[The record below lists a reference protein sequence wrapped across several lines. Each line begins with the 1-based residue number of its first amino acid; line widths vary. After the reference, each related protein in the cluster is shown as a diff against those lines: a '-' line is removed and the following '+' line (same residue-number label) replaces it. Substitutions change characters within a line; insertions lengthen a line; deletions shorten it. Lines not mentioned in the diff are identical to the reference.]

1 MAVVNNLKEIRKER
15 SLNQKDLAE
24 AAGTCE
30 RTISRIERC
39 ERNPSLEMALR
50 LSAYLGLA
58 VEEVFSYEKPS
69 SLRTRII
76 SPTLSNA
83 VFLIKQF
90 SSNIP

>member
-1 MAVVNNLKEIRKER
+1 MLNLEAIINAEIENEYLFTPYEYSVVNNLKEIRKER

-30 RTISRIERC
+30 STISRIERC

-58 VEEVFSYEKPS
+58 VEEVFSYEKP
-69 SLRTRII
+69 
-76 SPTLSNA
+76 
-83 VFLIKQF
+83 
-90 SSNIP
+90 

>member
-50 LSAYLGLA
+50 LSSYLGLT
-58 VEEVFSYEKPS
+58 VEEVFSYEKP
-69 SLRTRII
+69 
-76 SPTLSNA
+76 
-83 VFLIKQF
+83 
-90 SSNIP
+90 

>member
-58 VEEVFSYEKPS
+58 VEEVFSYQTQPFHCFLYLLES
-69 SLRTRII
+69 DQVLSILRYT
-76 SPTLSNA
+76 
-83 VFLIKQF
+83 FLD
-90 SSNIP
+90 